1 MKKVWSVIVLLLV
14 CTIYLS
20 GCQFGGFDT
29 LSLMRPPKATG
40 DEANIQQILEE
51 VGGSDLT
58 LKYPQKGDYRSA
70 IVMYD
75 ITGDGEEEA
84 VAFYTSNKSKD
95 TSTHMMIIGITDGK
109 WTNWGDFIGLGSTVD
124 RICFGDLDGDGIH
137 EIIVGWGNSYNT
149 LNALSV
155 YQYQDGKIVSIEV
168 DYNYSSIAVA
178 DFGKNGE
185 DEIFISTL
193 NDVSEDVV
201 ADAKLL
207 KMDDETGQINNISR
221 VELDPTVVRY
231 EAMTVGDISPG
242 VMGVVIDGYREDGM
256 METEIVYWDKERNG
270 MMAPLSSKGESNPTE
285 RVTSTISSDI
295 DGNGVIE
302 IPFVTQ
308 MPGEA
313 EQSDGTEPC
322 YLTQWNWFNV
332 ANGTWEFVYNMIT
345 NFSDGYG
352 FQLPEE
358 WEGHVTAKIE
368 TETKTLTFYE
378 WVVDQDGVGAR
389 GVEILQIQ
397 VFSDSEWQ
405 DESKTEGFTVLRKQ
419 NGRVYA
425 VQIPGTGSP
434 YSLTYEEV
442 QKNFKLVSNSL

>member
-1 MKKVWSVIVLLLV
+1 MKKAWSVVALLLV
-14 CTIYLS
+14 CAICLS

-51 VGGSDLT
+51 AGGSDLT

-84 VAFYTSNKSKD
+84 VAFYASNKGKD
-95 TSTHMMIIGITDGK
+95 TSTHMMVIGSTNGK
-109 WTNWGDFIGLGSTVD
+109 WTNWGDFVGLGSTVD
-124 RICFGDLDGDGIH
+124 RICFGDLNGDGIH

-155 YQYQDGKIVSIEV
+155 YQYQEGKIVSVEV
-168 DYNYSSIAVA
+168 DYHYSSIAIA
-178 DFGKNGE
+178 DFGRDGE

-193 NDVSEDVV
+193 NNASEDIT

-207 KMDDETGQINNISR
+207 QMDGETGQINNISR
-221 VELDPTVVRY
+221 VELDPAVSRY

-242 VMGVVIDGYREDGM
+242 IMGVVIDGYREDGRM
-256 METEIVYWDKERNG
+256 ITEIVYWDQEKNR
-270 MMAPLSSKGESNPTE
+270 MVAPLSSKEENNPTE

-313 EQSDGTEPC
+313 APSDGTEPC
-322 YLTQWNWFNV
+322 YLTQWNWFHV
-332 ANGTWEFVYNMIT
+332 EKGTWEFVYNMIT

-378 WVVDQDGVGAR
+378 WVVDRDGVGAQ
-389 GVEILQIQ
+389 GVAILKIQ

-405 DESKTEGFTVLRKQ
+405 DGNGTEGFAVLRKQ

-425 VQIPGTGSP
+425 VQIPSTGSP